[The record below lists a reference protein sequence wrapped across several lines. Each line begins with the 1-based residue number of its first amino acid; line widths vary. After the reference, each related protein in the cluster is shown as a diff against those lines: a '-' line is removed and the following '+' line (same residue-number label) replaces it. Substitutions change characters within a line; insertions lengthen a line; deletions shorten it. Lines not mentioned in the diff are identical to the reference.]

1 MVPNVWF
8 SICKWSVCTKMD
20 DEEMDD
26 EWLGYQR
33 RRIEDIERKLII
45 RNKTYVKLHL
55 MVE

>member
-1 MVPNVWF
+1 MN
-8 SICKWSVCTKMD
+8 

-45 RNKTYVKLHL
+45 RIKKYVKLHL